1 MVLQYIDSRYIGWYY
16 IVNRYN
22 ASRYKRTNMETQF
35 TKYLPLTESTT
46 YILMALA
53 EPLHGYALMQKV
65 EEMSQGTV
73 KIGPGTLY
81 GAFSQLEKEGLI
93 KMVKE
98 ANRRKSYLLTAKG
111 RSVLQEHLRRTEILV
126 TNGRSIF

>member
-1 MVLQYIDSRYIGWYY
+1 
-16 IVNRYN
+16 
-22 ASRYKRTNMETQF
+22 METQF
-35 TKYLPLTESTT
+35 IKYLPLTESTT

-65 EEMSQGTV
+65 DEMSQGTV

-93 KMVKE
+93 EMVKE
-98 ANRRKSYLLTAKG
+98 ADRRKSYLLTQKG
-111 RSVLQEHLRRTEILV
+111 KSVLQEHIRRTEILV
-126 TNGRSIF
+126 ANGRSVL